1 MKYSNKFISLVISLS
16 IVLSVLFVSNVI
28 ADSNDIRLRGYLV
41 DKDGIQIQFNNRG
54 PYNNEPFEAK
64 RYDGTNAVKEHFE
77 SLSIY
82 EQSTYAPL
90 QPNWAYYRTV
100 GYKCLLLD
108 KDLNN
113 LTPIVYHN
121 YNTIRLEESAKMRE
135 IMGDNPTREP
145 SVNRITLTREHLVI
159 FNYIAV
165 NI

>member
-1 MKYSNKFISLVISLS
+1 MRFTKICVVITVISLILS
-16 IVLSVLFVSNVI
+16 MITLNNVL
-28 ADSNDIRLRGYLV
+28 ADGAGAWINGDLV
-41 DKDGIQIQFNNRG
+41 NRDGIVIQFYNRG
-54 PYNNEPFEAK
+54 PYNNEPFKVE
-64 RYDGTNAVKEHFE
+64 RYDGTNAVKEHFA

>member
-1 MKYSNKFISLVISLS
+1 MKFDKISCIFIVICLIVSSLTLNNVLAEGIGNLTDGSLV
-16 IVLSVLFVSNVI
+16 N
-28 ADSNDIRLRGYLV
+28 
-41 DKDGIQIQFNNRG
+41 KDGVIINFYKRG
-54 PYNNEPFEAK
+54 PYNNEPFK
-64 RYDGTNAVKEHFE
+64 VDRYDGANADGEHFRK
-77 SLSIY
+77 LMIY